1 MQSRSFAVEAVRS
14 AGRLVRRNGG
24 IDHSEE
30 IFLALDSRS
39 RVRAPALRTPSC
51 KSALREIFLHRWNRL
66 GGDGVCISEGVRY
79 APSAPLSI
87 SRRSDDFCPLHRG
100 IFVCSSRTA
109 SRNALHRPSV
119 SHHTNTFNRPQS
131 GQGSVS
137 DPVARL
143 CGGNCGMARDS
154 SNRVRRHAQTGV
166 CVEWRAWKELGII
179 RRRLLPTGREQNP

>member
-109 SRNALHRPSV
+109 SRNALQRSSV
-119 SHHTNTFNRPQS
+119 SHRTSTFNCQQF
-131 GQGSVS
+131 GQGNVS
-137 DPVARL
+137 DRVARL
-143 CGGNCGMARDS
+143 CSGNCGMARDFC
-154 SNRVRRHAQTGV
+154 NRLRRQAQTGV
-166 CVEWRAWKELGII
+166 CAEWRLSKELGII
-179 RRRLLPTGREQNP
+179 RRRLLPTARGRKP